1 MPAKKKN
8 DDAVPPI
15 PAAPDAS
22 PEAAAP
28 EAVIEPAEP
37 TEPEAP
43 QVAAGPP
50 APPAPVVPEVE
61 RPNPY
66 AAPQAP
72 AAPYAAAPPYGA
84 PAAPPYGAP
93 AGQQPYVAP
102 GQPSP
107 YAVQQ
112 TYDYTTG
119 TYVTTPVL
127 PQGLSLASMITGIVA
142 VLLSFAS
149 FGFLPGVAAVV
160 LGHLG
165 QKRQP
170 HAKSMWITGLITGY
184 IAAGIGVLTGL
195 FWLAILLI
203 IPAAAWSSY
212 N

>member
-8 DDAVPPI
+8 DDVPPI
-15 PAAPDAS
+15 PAATDAS
-22 PEAAAP
+22 PEVVP
-28 EAVIEPAEP
+28 EAVVEPAAP
-37 TEPEAP
+37 AEPEAP

-84 PAAPPYGAP
+84 PA
-93 AGQQPYVAP
+93 GQQPYAAP

-107 YAVQQ
+107 YAVNQ

-142 VLLSFAS
+142 VLLTFAA

-170 HAKSMWITGLITGY
+170 HAKSMWMTGLITGY
-184 IAAGIGVLTGL
+184 IAAGLGVLTGL
-195 FWLAILLI
+195 FWLVILLI
-203 IPAAAWSSY
+203 IPAAAWTSY